1 MRNLL
6 KAAPVI
12 GLLIV
17 LSFLLMGQ
25 RSTAQVASQQAAVLN
40 ASLKTK
46 VKKEELAA
54 RLEKLIPQLM
64 KEGDVPG
71 LSVLVIRDRRV
82 FWQREF
88 GVANADTKQPVTN
101 NTIFE
106 AASLSKP
113 VFAYAVLKLVDSG
126 KLDLDTPL
134 VKYLPGAYVEGDERS
149 NQITARH
156 VLTHRTGFPN
166 WRPWGGALKIHFAP
180 GEKFSYSGEGFVYL
194 QKVIEHLTGVPVDT
208 FMKKAVFDP
217 LGMANSSYI
226 WQERYAPL
234 KAFGH
239 NQAGGVTVQRQ
250 VKEANVAGSLNTTA
264 ADYAKFVIAIMN
276 GTGLKKETA
285 KMMLT
290 PQVKVDEECGNCIG
304 RGSGKLSPY
313 ISWGL
318 GWGLQHTDEGDAFWH
333 WGDSNN
339 DVHCYVVAFEKQ
351 KLAVMVFTDSGN
363 GHSIIP
369 EIVKEAIGGQQPA
382 LAWINYEPYN
392 SPARMILKDILARG
406 ETAIKDYSERRKN
419 SSGAVVL
426 NENQVNRL
434 GYQLLGRKR
443 VKEAIEVFK
452 LNVEDFPQ
460 SANVYDSLGE
470 AYMVNGDKELAIK
483 NYQKS
488 VELNPKNDNG
498 IEMLKKLQAK

>member
-6 KAAPVI
+6 KAVPVT

-17 LSFLLMGQ
+17 LSFLLTGQ
-25 RSTAQVASQQAAVLN
+25 HSTAQVASQQAAALN

-46 VKKEELAA
+46 VKKEELAS

-82 FWQREF
+82 FWQGEF

-113 VFAYAVLKLVDSG
+113 VFAYAILKLVDSG

-134 VKYLPGAYVEGDERS
+134 VKYLPGAYVEADERL

-166 WRPWGGALKIHFAP
+166 WRPRGGALKIHFAP

-194 QKVIEHLTGVPVDT
+194 QKVVEHLTGLPVDT
-208 FMKKAVFDP
+208 FMKKVVFDP

-239 NQAGGVTVQRQ
+239 NQAGGVTAQR
-250 VKEANVAGSLNTTA
+250 
-264 ADYAKFVIAIMN
+264 
-276 GTGLKKETA
+276 
-285 KMMLT
+285 
-290 PQVKVDEECGNCIG
+290 
-304 RGSGKLSPY
+304 
-313 ISWGL
+313 
-318 GWGLQHTDEGDAFWH
+318 
-333 WGDSNN
+333 
-339 DVHCYVVAFEKQ
+339 
-351 KLAVMVFTDSGN
+351 
-363 GHSIIP
+363 
-369 EIVKEAIGGQQPA
+369 
-382 LAWINYEPYN
+382 
-392 SPARMILKDILARG
+392 
-406 ETAIKDYSERRKN
+406 
-419 SSGAVVL
+419 
-426 NENQVNRL
+426 
-434 GYQLLGRKR
+434 
-443 VKEAIEVFK
+443 
-452 LNVEDFPQ
+452 
-460 SANVYDSLGE
+460 
-470 AYMVNGDKELAIK
+470 
-483 NYQKS
+483 
-488 VELNPKNDNG
+488 
-498 IEMLKKLQAK
+498 